1 MATTKRVSRSDRGHR
16 TKTAP
21 RVPRMLRSKS
31 ARRIVRWIG
40 AGRRRPSKQGAD
52 TKSELAQTNVIRLSW
67 ADALGRPTRV
77 DISWL
82 GRPRTIDAQV
92 LRFRH
97 RTQIGDAPSV
107 AHGAIDQPSRPILR

>member
-21 RVPRMLRSKS
+21 RVPRMLHSKP

-40 AGRRRPSKQGAD
+40 AGKRRPPKQGAD
-52 TKSELAQTNVIRLSW
+52 TKSEVTQANVIHMSW
-67 ADALGRPTRV
+67 ADALGRPARG

-82 GRPRTIDAQV
+82 GRPRMIDAQV
-92 LRFRH
+92 LQFRH
-97 RTQIGDAPSV
+97 RTQIGDASSV